1 MGYLKSAC
9 VYFLVFAL
17 LSACEKRDKY
27 GHFKESTTNG
37 QISISADE
45 SLRPIVEAELDAFM
59 SKYKFA
65 KIHVEYGSEAF
76 AIDKALNDTFRLAI
90 LSRPFT
96 DNERAVLKQKKL
108 IGKSIKI
115 GYDAIAV
122 IVNKDNPD
130 SLFTYEQLQGLF
142 RGELTTWKQINPEST
157 LKDIKIIF
165 DDANAASVRYMKDSV
180 ARVDKLPSNCYAVNA
195 NPKVIEYV
203 SKDKGAIGLIGVG
216 WISDKDDTVTR
227 GFLDVVTV
235 ASLSKPGQSGPDD
248 FYQPYQAYIAQGEYP
263 LIREIYILNKEAGI
277 RLGSGFTSYVA
288 SDKGQRIILKSGLVP
303 ATMPV
308 RLIKINKDPINFE

>member
-1 MGYLKSAC
+1 MKFVGLYLFIVVLFIS
-9 VYFLVFAL
+9 
-17 LSACEKRDKY
+17 CEKRDKY
-27 GHFKESTTNG
+27 GHFKETTTNG
-37 QISISADE
+37 EISISADE
-45 SLRPIVEAELDAFM
+45 SLRPIVDAELNAFM

-65 KIHVEYGSEAF
+65 KIHVHYGSESF

-96 DNERAVLKQKKL
+96 KDELAQLKQKKL
-108 IGKSIKI
+108 TGKSIRI
-115 GYDAIAV
+115 GIDAIAV

-130 SLFTYEQLQGLF
+130 SLFTYEQIQGLF
-142 RGELTTWKQINPEST
+142 RGELKNWKQINPESS

-165 DDANAASVRYMKDSV
+165 DDPNAASVRYMRDSV
-180 ARVDKLPSNCYAVNA
+180 AKVSQLPTNCYAVDS

-203 SKDKGAIGLIGVG
+203 SNDKEAIGLIGVS
-216 WISDKDDTVTR
+216 WISDKDDTVSR
-227 GFLDVVTV
+227 GFLDKVTV

-263 LIREIYILNKEAGI
+263 LRREIYILNKEAGI

-288 SDKGQRIILKSGLVP
+288 SDKGQRIILKAGLVP

-308 RLIKINKDPINFE
+308 RIVKLKKEPINFE